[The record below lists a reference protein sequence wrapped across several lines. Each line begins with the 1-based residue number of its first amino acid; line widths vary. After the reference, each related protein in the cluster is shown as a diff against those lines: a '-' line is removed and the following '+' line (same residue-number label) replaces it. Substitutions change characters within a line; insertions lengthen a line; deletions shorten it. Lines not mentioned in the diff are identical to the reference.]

1 MPATP
6 DLPGAQIVTR
16 SPDVQFRT
24 LVEHAPDG
32 IFIADAHGRYQ
43 EVNAAGC
50 EMLKYSREELL
61 TMSIV
66 DVLAPDEIPRVADE
80 VARLRGGGAV
90 KSEWR
95 FRRKDGSI
103 FHGEV
108 HGRQLADS
116 RLLGYV
122 RDISGHRQIED
133 DLRASQKF
141 IEAVAK
147 ASPPMIY
154 VFDLDE
160 QRLRYQN
167 RSILVDLG
175 HPPSI
180 AAIDRLDDFTVLMHP
195 DDQARLGDVLRE
207 WRTLPDGHVR
217 EDEYRFRDPQ
227 GSFHWLLGRETA
239 FTRGADGAVH
249 QILGTLYDITQ
260 RKRIEQSLEFSRT
273 KLLSFVEHAPA
284 AVAMLDKD
292 LRYIAVSRR
301 WMQDYELGAG
311 NLRGKRHYDVFPEMA
326 DRPDWQAVHQR
337 CLNGAVERRT
347 EDAFVR
353 KNGRTEWLRWEVR
366 PWRDEHGDIGG
377 IIMFTEVITE
387 RKLAELRL
395 RESEALLRGL
405 VETSPIPMLVVT
417 ADPSG
422 HVLLMNQRFTATFG
436 YSIQEVPDISAWWEK
451 AYPDLAYR
459 DRIRASWQ
467 DAVGEAERT
476 GNHAIGPVAAQVT
489 CKDGSLRD
497 LEVHMGRFG
506 NRALVVVSD
515 LTERKQA
522 EEKLRQSRMHLVAS
536 QHIAR
541 VGSWEMDLQSLDDLD
556 DNALRCSDECF
567 RIFGLKPGEIE
578 VTGRVFFDLVH
589 PDDRDK
595 VRHAALRA
603 VRNRSLYSID
613 HRILLANGDERVV
626 HGQAELML
634 DPATGRPVTLIG
646 TTQDVTN
653 RVRLEEQLRQSQ
665 KMQAIG
671 QLAGG
676 VAHDFNNLLTVV
688 NGHVEMVLDH
698 LVADDPLRSELTP
711 IRDAGQRAALL
722 TRQLL
727 LFSRKA
733 VLEPRVLNCGDVVQR
748 TSQMLR
754 RLISEEIEVS
764 IVLAPALDRVKADP
778 SQIEQVIMNLSL
790 NACDAM
796 PRGGRLNIETRNAVA
811 DDAFCREHPEAV
823 PGRYVRLIVSDTG
836 CGMTPQVKAHLFE
849 PFFTTKGPGRG
860 TGLGLATVYGIV
872 QESRGFVTVSSDVN
886 VGTTFNVFLPALEGP
901 DSSTAADAFDHAPL
915 RGNET
920 VLVVEDDPGVRTIT
934 TLALAKYGYRVLE
947 ASGGPAALRMS
958 NDHETID
965 LLVTDVV
972 MPEMSGRRLAD
983 ALLRTRPHCRVLFM
997 SGYNEEM
1004 LADRAANS
1012 PGDAFIQK
1020 PFTPVTLAAK
1030 VREVLDRRRD
1040 PATPERRDPATP
1052 ERRDPATP
1060 ERRDPATPPG
1070 STKAI

>member
-1 MPATP
+1 M
-6 DLPGAQIVTR
+6 
-16 SPDVQFRT
+16 
-24 LVEHAPDG
+24 
-32 IFIADAHGRYQ
+32 
-43 EVNAAGC
+43 
-50 EMLKYSREELL
+50 
-61 TMSIV
+61 
-66 DVLAPDEIPRVADE
+66 
-80 VARLRGGGAV
+80 
-90 KSEWR
+90 
-95 FRRKDGSI
+95 
-103 FHGEV
+103 
-108 HGRQLADS
+108 
-116 RLLGYV
+116 
-122 RDISGHRQIED
+122 
-133 DLRASQKF
+133 
-141 IEAVAK
+141 
-147 ASPPMIY
+147 
-154 VFDLDE
+154 
-160 QRLRYQN
+160 
-167 RSILVDLG
+167 
-175 HPPSI
+175 
-180 AAIDRLDDFTVLMHP
+180 
-195 DDQARLGDVLRE
+195 
-207 WRTLPDGHVR
+207 
-217 EDEYRFRDPQ
+217 
-227 GSFHWLLGRETA
+227 
-239 FTRGADGAVH
+239 
-249 QILGTLYDITQ
+249 
-260 RKRIEQSLEFSRT
+260 
-273 KLLSFVEHAPA
+273 
-284 AVAMLDKD
+284 
-292 LRYIAVSRR
+292 
-301 WMQDYELGAG
+301 
-311 NLRGKRHYDVFPEMA
+311 
-326 DRPDWQAVHQR
+326 
-337 CLNGAVERRT
+337 
-347 EDAFVR
+347 
-353 KNGRTEWLRWEVR
+353 
-366 PWRDEHGDIGG
+366 
-377 IIMFTEVITE
+377 
-387 RKLAELRL
+387 
-395 RESEALLRGL
+395 
-405 VETSPIPMLVVT
+405 
-417 ADPSG
+417 
-422 HVLLMNQRFTATFG
+422 
-436 YSIQEVPDISAWWEK
+436 
-451 AYPDLAYR
+451 
-459 DRIRASWQ
+459 
-467 DAVGEAERT
+467 
-476 GNHAIGPVAAQVT
+476 
-489 CKDGSLRD
+489 RD

-506 NRALVVVSD
+506 NRALVVFSD
-515 LTERKQA
+515 LTERKHTEELLRKSEERYRLIVETQTEFIVKWRPDGTRTFVNDSYCRTFGVREQDCVGTSFLTLVAPEHREAVRRRTAALTPKAPEYTDEHASLVPDGRRWQQWTNRGIFDADGRLVEILSTGRDISERKEA

-556 DNALRCSDECF
+556 ENSLRCSDECF

-603 VRNRSLYSID
+603 VRRRSLYSID
-613 HRILLANGDERVV
+613 HRILLASGDERVV

-634 DPATGRPVTLIG
+634 DAAAGRPVKLIG
-646 TTQDVTN
+646 TIQDVTN

-698 LVADDPLRSELTP
+698 LVADDPMRGELTP

-748 TSQMLR
+748 TSQMLQ
-754 RLISEEIEVS
+754 RLISEEIEIS

-796 PRGGRLNIETRNAVA
+796 PRGGRLKIETRNAVA

-823 PGRYVRLIVSDTG
+823 PGRYVQLIVSDTG

-872 QESRGFVTVSSDVN
+872 QESRGFVTVSSEVN
-886 VGTTFNVFLPALEGP
+886 IGTTFNVFLPALEGP
-901 DSSTAADAFDHAPL
+901 YSSTAADAVDHAPL

-920 VLVVEDDPGVRTIT
+920 VLVVEDDPDVRTIT

-958 NDHETID
+958 NDRETID

-1020 PFTPVTLAAK
+1020 PFTPVALATK
-1030 VREVLDRRRD
+1030 VREVLDRRTD
-1040 PATPERRDPATP
+1040 PAASR
-1052 ERRDPATP
+1052 
-1060 ERRDPATPPG
+1060 G
-1070 STKAI
+1070 SIDT